1 MYQGADFDVGIT
13 PFLEGPSGAYQ
24 QSNAPKYFV
33 KLRGGNHF
41 TWTNFVCSKQ
51 ETVSSCIADNR
62 NAQLINSYSFAFLNT
77 YLTHQS
83 SQLLTAGGA
92 ELAAYLYQT

>member
-24 QSNAPKYFV
+24 ESNAPKYFV

-41 TWTNFVCSKQ
+41 TWTNFICSKQ
-51 ETVSSCIADNR
+51 ETVSSCIAGNT

-77 YLTHQS
+77 YLKHQR
-83 SQLLTAGGA
+83 SQLLTSEGAG
-92 ELAAYLYQT
+92 LAAYLYQQ